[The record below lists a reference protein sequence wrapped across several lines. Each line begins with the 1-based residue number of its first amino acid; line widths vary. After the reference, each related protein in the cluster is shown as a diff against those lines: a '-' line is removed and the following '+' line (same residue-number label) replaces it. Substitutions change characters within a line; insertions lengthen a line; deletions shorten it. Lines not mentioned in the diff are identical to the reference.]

1 MYCSALQ
8 TVTTDRFYPTEEIM
22 LTMMCPVGQEA
33 ELSGFFVFS
42 TNILVWLPPLIFTVM
57 NQSGVNMRWGLISL
71 VIFFAIAIGFLSLMD
86 KWEKVS
92 SERKTDAITT
102 DGNLIVEK
110 ATSDVHVTHPT
121 LSG

>member
-1 MYCSALQ
+1 
-8 TVTTDRFYPTEEIM
+8 
-22 LTMMCPVGQEA
+22 MMCPVGQEA

-71 VIFFAIAIGFLSLMD
+71 VIFFGIAIGLLSLMD

-92 SERKTDAITT
+92 SERKADPITK
-102 DGNLIVEK
+102 DGTLTVEK
-110 ATSDVHVTHPT
+110 VASDVHAPHPT